1 MASTDLSLDA
11 DPISLP
17 PLQDRAEAALSA
29 AKAAGADAADAVAS
43 ASLERSVT
51 VRNGKNEDV
60 ESAESVGLML
70 RVFVGAR
77 SAMVGVSP
85 RGYLAAAAQRAVTMA
100 KAAPKDEAVGL
111 ATPDQLAT
119 HWAALDLD
127 DAQMPS
133 SHDLE
138 IKARRIEHFMLAE
151 PGVMNSGGA
160 SASVT
165 RAGRWLATTNGF
177 SAGYASSLHVMSA
190 TAIAGGGTAME
201 RDSWYS
207 AKRHMAELEHADAI
221 GKTAAHRAVKRL
233 NAGRI
238 STRTATVV
246 FEPSAAS
253 GFIRHLLS
261 AANGSAV
268 ARQSTF
274 LAGKLGELV
283 YPEAITIRDDPTVV
297 RGLSSRPFD
306 GEGLSASALD
316 IVSNGVLSAYL
327 LDLASARRLS
337 MSPNGRAAR
346 GGGTPTPS
354 ATNVTVSGGSG
365 DMASLMAEAGVG
377 LLVTDLIGMGANVVS
392 GAYSR
397 GAAGYWFENGQ
408 IVHPV
413 AEVTIAG
420 DMADMFRRARFAD
433 DAPGRYSVD
442 APAVALEGMTI
453 GGS

>member
-1 MASTDLSLDA
+1 M
-11 DPISLP
+11 
-17 PLQDRAEAALSA
+17 
-29 AKAAGADAADAVAS
+29 
-43 ASLERSVT
+43 
-51 VRNGKNEDV
+51 
-60 ESAESVGLML
+60 
-70 RVFVGAR
+70 
-77 SAMVGVSP
+77 
-85 RGYLAAAAQRAVTMA
+85 
-100 KAAPKDEAVGL
+100 
-111 ATPDQLAT
+111 
-119 HWAALDLD
+119 
-127 DAQMPS
+127 
-133 SHDLE
+133 
-138 IKARRIEHFMLAE
+138 
-151 PGVMNSGGA
+151 
-160 SASVT
+160 
-165 RAGRWLATTNGF
+165 
-177 SAGYASSLHVMSA
+177 
-190 TAIAGGGTAME
+190 
-201 RDSWYS
+201 
-207 AKRHMAELEHADAI
+207 
-221 GKTAAHRAVKRL
+221 
-233 NAGRI
+233 
-238 STRTATVV
+238 
-246 FEPSAAS
+246 
-253 GFIRHLLS
+253 
-261 AANGSAV
+261 
-268 ARQSTF
+268 
-274 LAGKLGELV
+274 
-283 YPEAITIRDDPTVV
+283 
-297 RGLSSRPFD
+297 
-306 GEGLSASALD
+306 SASALD